1 MALQLLVLKP
11 GINKEGTNYSNSGG
25 WYDCDKVRFRSG
37 NPEKIGG
44 WVRVSAS
51 QYQGLA
57 RSLWNW
63 VAYNGDNYLGVG
75 TNLKYYIEQGEVY
88 NDITP
93 IRQTFSTTAT
103 DNCFATTVGSNI
115 VTVTINGNGS
125 NTNDFVTFSGATAV
139 GGIPAGSLNLE
150 FQLTGL
156 NSNTFTIVTDTDA
169 TSTVTAGGGTAIVAA
184 FQLTTGLS
192 VYSSGTGWGAGGWG
206 VTGWG
211 LASTTTG
218 VGNQLLLWTND
229 NYGQDLIVAQRGGG
243 IYYWKNSWGLTHRAE
258 SLQSLAPLPYA
269 GEYIPNNVNQIM
281 ASSIQRF
288 IIAFGANGYVPL
300 VPNSDFDPM
309 LVRWSDQANPYEW
322 VPSITNQSGEF
333 RLSHGSYIVTALAS
347 RQENLIW
354 TDAAIYS
361 MQYLGAPYVWS
372 FNLLMDNISIVSP
385 NAVVTANDITYWMG
399 VDKFYY
405 YSGKVGTL
413 PCTLKQFVFED
424 FNYDQTFQV
433 FAGGNSSY
441 NEVWWFYCSEY
452 STVIDKYV
460 IYNYLDDVWYHGQ
473 MSRTAWL
480 DSPVRTFPMSADYNN
495 RLLYHEASV
504 DDESGDTI
512 EPITAYVQSSDY
524 DIEDGQH
531 FGFVWRMLPDINFNG
546 SSVNNPYVNMTI
558 VPRRNSGTAYG
569 TAVNPTV
576 TSDDNYVAPNPSVYT
591 IQHFTG
597 QVFTRLRGR
606 QMSFKVSSDSVG
618 VAWQLGAMRVD
629 IRPEGRR

>member
-1 MALQLLVLKP
+1 MVGITTALLGLTVITPL
-11 GINKEGTNYSNSGG
+11 SNNQFSGG
-25 WYDCDKVRFRSG
+25 S
-37 NPEKIGG
+37 E
-44 WVRVSAS
+44 S
-51 QYQGLA
+51 
-57 RSLWNW
+57 
-63 VAYNGDNYLGVG
+63 
-75 TNLKYYIEQGEVY
+75 
-88 NDITP
+88 
-93 IRQTFSTTAT
+93 
-103 DNCFATTVGSNI
+103 
-115 VTVTINGNGS
+115 
-125 NTNDFVTFSGATAV
+125 
-139 GGIPAGSLNLE
+139 
-150 FQLTGL
+150 
-156 NSNTFTIVTDTDA
+156 
-169 TSTVTAGGGTAIVAA
+169 
-184 FQLTTGLS
+184 
-192 VYSSGTGWGAGGWG
+192 GWGAGGWG

-229 NYGQDLIVAQRGGG
+229 NYGQDLIVAQRGGS

-309 LVRWSDQANPYEW
+309 LVRWSDQANPYDW
-322 VPSITNQSGEF
+322 IPSITSQAGEF
-333 RLSHGSYIVTALAS
+333 RLTHGSYIVTAMTS

-372 FNLLMDNISIVSP
+372 FNLLMDNISVVSP